1 MKKKKDLKVF
11 LMKNNL
17 GNMAL
22 VQQDETWF
30 MRRLV
35 NLHKM
40 KRPIGKIIVN
50 IDLCKDCRFCIEFCP
65 NGVLEDLRTLIP
77 RAIITQ
83 LLSQVR
89 SLIV

>member
-1 MKKKKDLKVF
+1 MKKKKDLKIF

-17 GNMAL
+17 GSMAL

-50 IDLCKDCRFCIEFCP
+50 PDLCKDCKFCIEFCP
-65 NGVLEDLRTLIP
+65 NGFLRSLKTLIS
-77 RAIITQ
+77 RVITTQ

-89 SLIV
+89 SLTV